1 MSDLCIAIESV
12 FLACWKKCFIYTC
25 VQLNLEYT
33 CTLSQEELPGN
44 LKKHLI
50 LLNVGIHNSKTS
62 KRNKCRYDKYM
73 CIKSLYLNINEWLKL
88 LDTLRKKF
96 KE

>member
-1 MSDLCIAIESV
+1 MCN
-12 FLACWKKCFIYTC
+12 F
-25 VQLNLEYT
+25 NLEYT

-62 KRNKCRYDKYM
+62 KRNKCKYEQNDM
-73 CIKSLYLNINEWLKL
+73 LNTCVTNLCILILMN
-88 LDTLRKKF
+88 D
-96 KE
+96 

>member
-1 MSDLCIAIESV
+1 M
-12 FLACWKKCFIYTC
+12 
-25 VQLNLEYT
+25 QLNLEYT

-62 KRNKCRYDKYM
+62 KEINVDMINTCVSNL
-73 CIKSLYLNINEWLKL
+73 CILILMN
-88 LDTLRKKF
+88 D
-96 KE
+96 